1 MEAIA
6 LFLELF
12 QMAGDTLSD
21 FRDYGRETANKN
33 TPQNFMSTNQ
43 QRLELLS
50 EEVKQT
56 VQVFDNLGTDEK
68 LAFLYFVYE
77 KMGDSVTPAAPAA
90 AEPNLAPKLLGSEFY
105 DLSEDDQLQVMRD
118 IVDNRDT
125 ELSRAYG
132 ALTENNQLLVWY
144 AWAQGMGDTVVDL
157 PADYKASEETNRL
170 VPQLEKLDFES
181 QISFLRQVAGEMG
194 YSEVGQT
201 PTQTQKTPS
210 L

>member
-1 MEAIA
+1 
-6 LFLELF
+6 
-12 QMAGDTLSD
+12 
-21 FRDYGRETANKN
+21 
-33 TPQNFMSTNQ
+33 MSTNQ

-56 VQVFDNLGTDEK
+56 VQAFNNLGTDEK

-90 AEPNLAPKLLGSEFY
+90 AEPNLAPKLLGHEFY
-105 DLSEDDQLQVMRD
+105 DLSDDDQLQVMRD

>member
-1 MEAIA
+1 
-6 LFLELF
+6 
-12 QMAGDTLSD
+12 
-21 FRDYGRETANKN
+21 
-33 TPQNFMSTNQ
+33 MSTNQ

-50 EEVKQT
+50 EDVKQT
-56 VQVFDNLGTDEK
+56 VQVFDDLGTDEK

-90 AEPNLAPKLLGSEFY
+90 AEPNLAPKLLGNSFY
-105 DLSEDDQLQVMRD
+105 GLSDDEQLQVMRD

-170 VPQLEKLDFES
+170 LPQLEKLDFES